1 MHGVFNVTHFYSE
14 AVRFVVWNHMPRTQS
29 MPHLIQTHKCKHT
42 VQNENTSK
50 LLLSWCHLGMMG
62 ISCSD
67 KLAVSFT
74 NSTPVFKAW
83 SCCGFTPFSFTS
95 QRCTQITETLMPFDT
110 HTSHFFPLTTFLL
123 HYSCLLFLLFF
134 NSSLFSAHVYFYLSV
149 HGRSQ
154 RNDEAW
160 ETCSSPWQLYCKP
173 LLSNIAPPH
182 PHIVYICSTY
192 LIIRFVQVSISAR
205 SLTGRSVEVLFLNY
219 YFFLCMLPRL
229 DPPRCPPLTS
239 PFPPGA
245 DWAVFSSLNQWAC
258 CCGVILH

>member
-1 MHGVFNVTHFYSE
+1 
-14 AVRFVVWNHMPRTQS
+14 
-29 MPHLIQTHKCKHT
+29 
-42 VQNENTSK
+42 
-50 LLLSWCHLGMMG
+50 MG

-83 SCCGFTPFSFTS
+83 SCGGFTPFSFTS
-95 QRCTQITETLMPFDT
+95 QRCTQITETLMPFYT

-173 LLSNIAPPH
+173 LLSNIVPPPTLYTFVALILLSDLFKSLFRRAPSPEDLWR
-182 PHIVYICSTY
+182 SFF
-192 LIIRFVQVSISAR
+192 LIII
-205 SLTGRSVEVLFLNY
+205 
-219 YFFLCMLPRL
+219 FFLCMLPPL

>member
-1 MHGVFNVTHFYSE
+1 
-14 AVRFVVWNHMPRTQS
+14 
-29 MPHLIQTHKCKHT
+29 
-42 VQNENTSK
+42 
-50 LLLSWCHLGMMG
+50 MG

-173 LLSNIAPPH
+173 LLSNIVPPPH

-219 YFFLCMLPRL
+219 NFFLCMLPRL

-245 DWAVFSSLNQWAC
+245 D
-258 CCGVILH
+258 